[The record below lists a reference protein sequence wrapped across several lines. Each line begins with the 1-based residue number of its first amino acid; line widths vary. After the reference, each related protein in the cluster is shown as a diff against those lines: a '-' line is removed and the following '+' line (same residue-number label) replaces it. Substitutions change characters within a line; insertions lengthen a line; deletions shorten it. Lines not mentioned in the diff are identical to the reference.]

1 METLEV
7 HSKDFLVKWVY
18 APDNSIIDWQVKPL
32 KKSINFAIYRKNE
45 LSEGTKEGSENPIP
59 RSTSSFTKDDVLN
72 GSVDSLG
79 SNISSVNLANSN
91 VYKTRSRSNTF
102 TNNLN
107 HSDLTLVKDYK
118 KLISDELVHG
128 KYEIEKGG
136 VFAFIFDNS
145 FSKTILK
152 KILFT
157 SKILFASPDKN
168 SIYRR
173 KLTIQRKS
181 STELRL
187 RNGESAGGQDLQV
200 PTPNSSKADN
210 EELLQSVLLKKRR
223 KKLQGFVKRFFILNF
238 HHGTLSYFRVNDN
251 KLRGQMPIKQSIVSA
266 NAKKREIIIDSGMEA
281 WCLKTVNA
289 QDFNLWVE
297 AFNEVKKSQYACERD
312 VQEKIPV
319 KSDSASVIR
328 DLETISQKLNTLKF
342 KNDASSES
350 LILNIL
356 GISDDVEH
364 VLDKLKS
371 AISTNGVARGSAG
384 DVHSVFS
391 SNEFYDAKEYI
402 DAMNSGVVLLDKPNA
417 KQSINTYSDESAD
430 EYEDQESLSSS
441 SSSSGS
447 NDDDDD
453 DYLETTVI
461 NNSIAEPTSND
472 NDDNLYPLP
481 HDPVERDYDIPV
493 CDHHPPSILGFVR
506 KNVGKDLSTLRMPVD
521 INEPISILQ
530 KYAEIFEYSEL
541 IDNALQV
548 TCEDD
553 TGERILRI
561 AAFAVS
567 FLSPMRVKERNARKP
582 FNPLLGE
589 TYELV
594 REDHGI
600 RLISEKVSHRPPVF
614 AMFAESK
621 DWTFSFSPA
630 PNQKFWGKNFEVFT
644 NGICKLTIRS
654 TGELFTWNQPITLLK
669 NIIAGEK
676 YSEPSSEIIVK
687 SSTGF
692 KAIVEFAKSGMFSG
706 RSEDL
711 TIKSIGPN
719 KKNLPY
725 SVTGKWTESLT
736 LKTNTTEKLI
746 WTVGEL
752 LPNYTKKYG
761 FTKYA
766 GSLNKITDIERGNL
780 PPTDTRLRPDI
791 LVYRSGDVP
800 KAEVLKVS
808 IEDMQREKRKEL
820 DISGGTY
827 KPKFFTQVGG
837 DEKSPDTGE
846 WVYITGEK
854 SYWNRRENND
864 WEDLPSLW

>member
-18 APDNSIIDWQVKPL
+18 APDNSIIDWQIKPL

-45 LSEGTKEGSENPIP
+45 SSDGTKEAPENSLP
-59 RSTSSFTKDDVLN
+59 RSTSSLSKDDALN

-157 SKILFASPDKN
+157 SKILFASPGKN

-181 STELRL
+181 STELKL
-187 RNGESAGGQDLQV
+187 RNGESSGSQDLQV
-200 PTPNSSKADN
+200 PTPNNSRANN

-266 NAKKREIIIDSGMEA
+266 NAKNREIIIDSGMEA
-281 WCLKTVNA
+281 WCLKTLNP

-297 AFNEVKKSQYACERD
+297 AFNEVKKSQYACEMD
-312 VQEKIPV
+312 IPEKSPV
-319 KSDSASVIR
+319 KPDSASVVH
-328 DLETISQKLNTLKF
+328 DLEMISQKLNTLKF

-356 GISDDVEH
+356 GISDEIEH
-364 VLDKLKS
+364 ALDKLKS
-371 AISTNGVARGSAG
+371 AISINGATRGSAG
-384 DVHSVFS
+384 DAHSVFS

-402 DAMNSGVVLLDKPNA
+402 DAMNSGVVLLDKPNT
-417 KQSINTYSDESAD
+417 KQSINTYSDESID
-430 EYEDQESLSSS
+430 EEEEQESLSSS
-441 SSSSGS
+441 SSFS
-447 NDDDDD
+447 NDDDG

-472 NDDNLYPLP
+472 NDNNLYPLP
-481 HDPVERDYDIPV
+481 HDPVERDCDIPV
-493 CDHHPPSILGFVR
+493 CEHQPPSILGFVR

-541 IDNALQV
+541 IDNALQLN
-548 TCEDD
+548 CEDT

-567 FLSPMRVKERNARKP
+567 FLSPMRVRERNARKP
-582 FNPLLGE
+582 FNPILGE

-594 REDHGI
+594 REDYGI
-600 RLISEKVSHRPPVF
+600 RFLSEKVSHRPPVF
-614 AMFAESK
+614 AIFAESK
-621 DWTFSFSPA
+621 DWSFSFSPA

-644 NGICKLTIRS
+644 NGACKLTIKS

-676 YSEPSSEIIVK
+676 YSEPSSEITVK

-692 KAIVEFAKSGMFSG
+692 KAIVDFAKSGMFSG

-711 TIKSIGPN
+711 TIKAIGPN
-719 KKNLPY
+719 RTQLPY
-725 SVTGKWTESLT
+725 SVSGKWTESLI

-746 WTVGEL
+746 WTVGEV
-752 LPNYTKKYG
+752 LPNYAKKYG

-766 GSLNKITDIERGNL
+766 GSLNKITDIERGHL
-780 PPTDTRLRPDI
+780 PPTDTRFRPDI
-791 LVYRSGDVP
+791 LVYRSGDVA
-800 KAEVLKVS
+800 KAEILKVS
-808 IEDMQREKRKEL
+808 IEDVQREKRKEL
-820 DISGGTY
+820 EVSGEKY

-837 DEKSPDTGE
+837 DPKYPETGE

-864 WEDLPSLW
+864 WDDLPSLW